1 MNQLPEDLSKAD
13 ENSGDPIDAG
23 SVESLLNVESHNINL
38 TPLYPN
44 MEVHHH
50 PDLHHN
56 RKKWKEYFLEFLM
69 IFLAV
74 SLGFIAENVREHF
87 TEDRNARILA
97 KSMLEDLRKDTTVLH
112 SCIQFSERKMNSIEV
127 ILSTLHSPRALWN
140 DTIFYKNFSPLLT
153 SFPFNSTDGTYDQMK
168 TSGTLRYFNQ
178 SIVNLMNSYA
188 VQYKKTSYRD
198 EGDDKGAWILAPFI
212 FDVINIE
219 VLYDIRFNRPI
230 THETY
235 IKKLDKTMVD
245 KLINLIVMTKSFR
258 TRTLMEYNE
267 QLKIANK
274 LITVLRK
281 EYELE

>member
-168 TSGTLRYFNQ
+168 TSGTLRY
-178 SIVNLMNSYA
+178 L
-188 VQYKKTSYRD
+188 
-198 EGDDKGAWILAPFI
+198 
-212 FDVINIE
+212 
-219 VLYDIRFNRPI
+219 
-230 THETY
+230 
-235 IKKLDKTMVD
+235 
-245 KLINLIVMTKSFR
+245 
-258 TRTLMEYNE
+258 
-267 QLKIANK
+267 
-274 LITVLRK
+274 
-281 EYELE
+281 

>member
-1 MNQLPEDLSKAD
+1 
-13 ENSGDPIDAG
+13 
-23 SVESLLNVESHNINL
+23 
-38 TPLYPN
+38 
-44 MEVHHH
+44 
-50 PDLHHN
+50 
-56 RKKWKEYFLEFLM
+56 
-69 IFLAV
+69 
-74 SLGFIAENVREHF
+74 
-87 TEDRNARILA
+87 
-97 KSMLEDLRKDTTVLH
+97 
-112 SCIQFSERKMNSIEV
+112 
-127 ILSTLHSPRALWN
+127 
-140 DTIFYKNFSPLLT
+140 
-153 SFPFNSTDGTYDQMK
+153 
-168 TSGTLRYFNQ
+168 
-178 SIVNLMNSYA
+178 MNSYA